1 MRQRGVEKL
10 LTCALYGPCLS
21 SCNRRVTVKPHRARE
36 GVRVKDGWMEDHLNP
51 SKSPLVV
58 KSHAASDVV
67 SSTGLGKRVVPRL
80 RELVP
85 RGQRESGGGIHAT
98 KGPLFCPAL
107 YILQIL
113 IKSEITIVT
122 NYPHSEEKICRMHV
136 VVIFR
141 TEV

>member
-1 MRQRGVEKL
+1 MEYIVILFSHLALICRLHDLRPVFYNIWTRRSNDFTGRKLITGMRQRGVEKL

-51 SKSPLVV
+51 SKAPLVV

-85 RGQRESGGGIHAT
+85 CSQRESGGRIHAT
-98 KGPLFCPAL
+98 
-107 YILQIL
+107 
-113 IKSEITIVT
+113 
-122 NYPHSEEKICRMHV
+122 
-136 VVIFR
+136 
-141 TEV
+141 